1 MNFSTLDWLV
11 FITILILVIA
21 YGLHKGRSSKSLDG
35 YFLGDRVMSKWMV
48 LLGVMGTQA
57 SAITFLTVPGQAF
70 TDGTRFI
77 QFYFGLPI
85 AMVVLSCT
93 LVPIY
98 RKLKVY
104 TAYEYL
110 QSQFDKKT
118 RLLASVIFLISR
130 GLSTGISIVAPA
142 LILHNLLGWNIYLT
156 NLVMGGL
163 LIIYTTI
170 GGAKSVAYTQQIQF
184 LIIYAAMFVVAWWAI
199 KGLPGDI
206 TFGEA
211 LHIAGK
217 SGKLNSITSGFEN
230 GSFDWSDKY
239 NILSGIIGG
248 FFLQLSY
255 FGADQSQVG
264 RYLTASSTSESKI
277 GLLMNGL
284 IKIPLQFSI
293 LFIGILIFLFYH
305 FNSAPVSFDYAQ
317 ENLLKNSAYKSQYQ
331 ELVVNYDSL
340 QLERAN
346 WLKQTAREGHDFNE
360 LVLKEKLNQF
370 QGELKSIQDSIGS
383 MARDLNPLVDGN
395 KNANFVF
402 LRFVMDN
409 LPKGIVGLIV
419 AVIFLA
425 AWSSIAASLNSLSSS
440 TIVDVHKSFAKQ
452 KISNENEYWLS
463 KRYTLLWGLFCIA
476 FTFFATNI
484 GNSLVEAVNILGS
497 WFYGTLLGIFLV
509 AFYFKHVK
517 GTAVFY
523 SAIIS
528 EVIVI
533 IFSLT
538 TNLSFVWF
546 TVIGTIIVIVVG
558 LILQKFFNVIYAR
571 RNLA

>member
-35 YFLGDRVMSKWMV
+35 YFLGDRVMSRWMV

-93 LVPIY
+93 LLPIY

-110 QSQFDKKT
+110 QSRFDKKT

-360 LVLKEKLNQF
+360 PVLREKLNQF

-383 MARDLNPLVDGN
+383 MARGLNPLVDGN

-509 AFYFKHVK
+509 GFYFKHVK

-538 TNLSFVWF
+538 TKLSFVWF

-558 LILQKFFNVIYAR
+558 LVLQKFFNVIYVR